1 MFMHNRTRNHP
12 NALKHG
18 VFAKMTILPW
28 EDPQEFSNLW
38 AMLVE
43 EWKPV
48 GPTEQDAVLSIAK
61 GIWRKRRMQ
70 RFLPREMQRCRL
82 DPDHPAYDV
91 VDALRACSEAIKEN
105 PDQFYR
111 YAFNALRAGDAD
123 HLLQKFPRQN
133 YKSTLEWGRAIQEE
147 VTSVLLPAAEYGN
160 STEVLVARDA
170 LFFSQE
176 VVKNELAVDER
187 IDAMID
193 RAVKRLV
200 QAKAMKQIMGTTSAN
215 GGTDQPKKLPS
226 NKPDR
231 SARIVTKNQ
240 NGRRS
245 DSTQGAAETQR
256 AGPRSS

>member
-1 MFMHNRTRNHP
+1 MHNRTRNHP

-18 VFAKMTILPW
+18 VFAEMTILPW
-28 EDPQEFSNLW
+28 EDPQEFRHLY

-48 GPTEQDAVLSIAK
+48 GPTEQDAVLNIAK

-70 RFLPREMQRCRL
+70 RFLPREMERCRL
-82 DPDHPAYDV
+82 DPDHPAYDPV
-91 VDALRACSEAIKEN
+91 YALRAFSAAIEEN
-105 PDQFYR
+105 PDDR
-111 YAFNALRAGDAD
+111 HAFNALRAGDAD

-170 LFFSQE
+170 SFFSQE
-176 VVKNELAVDER
+176 VVKNELAVDDR

-200 QAKAMKQIMGTTSAN
+200 QAKGMKQVLGITSPHAR
-215 GGTDQPKKLPS
+215 TDQTKKLPS
-226 NKPDR
+226 NKLDG
-231 SARIVTKNQ
+231 STKIVSKKQ
-240 NGRRS
+240 NGRSRQEA
-245 DSTQGAAETQR
+245 TGTEKAR
-256 AGPRSS
+256 PPSS